1 MLSELFRNPGFVQ
14 LLIIVKVPMSE
25 IIQFPV
31 SNNQQSSDR
40 DAVIDEELK
49 SIPKK
54 DREKLKFELIKTI
67 DSYDAFFTE
76 WSLRLPKESTETLR
90 KQIYDIAHQEHDRKM
105 RMLKDIMRLK
115 IKVLVAEYHQGK

>member
-1 MLSELFRNPGFVQ
+1 
-14 LLIIVKVPMSE
+14 MSE

-31 SNNQQSSDR
+31 SNKLQNSDL

-54 DREKLKFELIKTI
+54 DREKLRFELIKTI

-76 WSLRLPKESTETLR
+76 WSLSLSDETTETLR

-115 IKVLVAEYHQGK
+115 IKLLVAEYRRRK